1 MPRQAVTSALPSVDM
16 IWFMSILKEAPVR
29 SLFSLALCSL
39 PVAAVLAASV
49 GCAGLTEKTNAAAG
63 TTAEIGSKVDGAI
76 RRGISSGNAAAVNA
90 TKAAEEPI
98 DRAAK
103 KIGLPRGPASS
114 PASSERG
121 GY

>member
-1 MPRQAVTSALPSVDM
+1 MKSP
-16 IWFMSILKEAPVR
+16 
-29 SLFSLALCSL
+29 FSLALSSL
-39 PVAAVLAASV
+39 LLAALLAATV
-49 GCAGLTEKTNAAAG
+49 GCAGLTEKTNAIAG